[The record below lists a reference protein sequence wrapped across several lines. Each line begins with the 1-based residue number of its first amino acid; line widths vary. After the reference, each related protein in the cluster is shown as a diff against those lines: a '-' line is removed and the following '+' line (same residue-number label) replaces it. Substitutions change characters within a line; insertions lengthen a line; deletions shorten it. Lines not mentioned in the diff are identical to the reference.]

1 MAAEGKTILTPG
13 HKSADELERQ
23 LRQPSHRRSMPQYAH
38 ACSKD
43 MGGQDVRPK
52 ANRRKIIH
60 SPGEKDHDC
69 FHLVFRVVA
78 GIKMKNVAKQNA
90 PRLLSAICHLSKL
103 PTERE
108 MPPLCLINMFEENH
122 ESTKQLARNS
132 SVCQSHCRDFG
143 TFLDACIRRAL
154 EGGPPLLNRA
164 LVLNSKIA
172 FFRQDTINLMSS
184 RNNWVSGRG
193 AAKLVVT

>member
-1 MAAEGKTILTPG
+1 MRAALPERANAANREAQHCRGCAGTPEDLAAEGKTILTPG
-13 HKSADELERQ
+13 RKSADELERQ

-38 ACSKD
+38 ACSED

-52 ANRRKIIH
+52 ANPRKIIH

-69 FHLVFRVVA
+69 FHVVFRVVA
-78 GIKMKNVAKQNA
+78 VIKMRNVAKQNA
-90 PRLLSAICHLSKL
+90 ACLLSAICHLSKL

-143 TFLDACIRRAL
+143 AFLDACIRRAL
-154 EGGPPLLNRA
+154 G
-164 LVLNSKIA
+164 
-172 FFRQDTINLMSS
+172 
-184 RNNWVSGRG
+184 G
-193 AAKLVVT
+193 AALRSSTELLF